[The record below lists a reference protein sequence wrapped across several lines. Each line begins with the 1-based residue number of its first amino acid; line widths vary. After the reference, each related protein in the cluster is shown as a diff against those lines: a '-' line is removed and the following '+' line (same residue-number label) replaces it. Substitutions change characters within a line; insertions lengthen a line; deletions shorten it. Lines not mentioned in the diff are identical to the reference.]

1 MKGESMKKEYDFRKG
16 KRGSVISSRGKTRI
30 TLYLDDDILEEFRKR
45 ADQAGMGYQ
54 TMINQVLREFLG
66 KKKQPIDESTLRRIL
81 REELKKTG

>member
-1 MKGESMKKEYDFRKG
+1 MKKEYDFRKG